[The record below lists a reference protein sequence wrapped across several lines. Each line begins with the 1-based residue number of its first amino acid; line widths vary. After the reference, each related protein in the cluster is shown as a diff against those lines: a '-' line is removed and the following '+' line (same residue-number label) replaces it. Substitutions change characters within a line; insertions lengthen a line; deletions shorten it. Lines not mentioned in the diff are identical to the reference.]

1 MKEGK
6 VNGYSDKDIV
16 KLITPDLYLRNIL
29 KNTENLTL
37 YRLMKIR
44 QSHLIKKSAKDLYQS
59 LKLLE

>member
-1 MKEGK
+1 M
-6 VNGYSDKDIV
+6 NGYSDKDIV